1 MKKLALLLANVLAV
15 VGLAVLTIKLFPV
28 PRLNQNQTAW
38 LIDASGFF
46 HFNDTEWFGALVL
59 ARFICWLGVWNG
71 SLSARFSAGELRAPP
86 LTLITVPPPSPP
98 GYSAG

>member
-1 MKKLALLLANVLAV
+1 MKKFALLLANVLAV

-46 HFNDTEWFGALVL
+46 HFNDTEWFGALVFGVVYLL
-59 ARFICWLGVWNG
+59 AGCLEWLFIRQVFQRVSCG
-71 SLSARFSAGELRAPP
+71 LRH
-86 LTLITVPPPSPP
+86 
-98 GYSAG
+98 